1 MQDDEDNGEENV
13 ENAPAEDE
21 DMVAKTEPQ
30 FKTWQASLLA
40 QTNCMRLLLKIAD
53 FLDTS
58 RADEDEEDDEA
69 FEDCD
74 DDGAM
79 EDDDESQPA
88 QVIDMDA

>member
-1 MQDDEDNGEENV
+1 
-13 ENAPAEDE
+13 
-21 DMVAKTEPQ
+21 
-30 FKTWQASLLA
+30 
-40 QTNCMRLLLKIAD
+40 MRLLLKIAD

>member
-1 MQDDEDNGEENV
+1 
-13 ENAPAEDE
+13 
-21 DMVAKTEPQ
+21 
-30 FKTWQASLLA
+30 
-40 QTNCMRLLLKIAD
+40 MRLLLKIAD

-58 RADEDEEDDEA
+58 RADEDEEDDEE

-88 QVIDMDA
+88 QVIDMDAQKQQCLAAVQGYLDHILLRTQPIP

>member
-1 MQDDEDNGEENV
+1 MEDV
-13 ENAPAEDE
+13 AAEDE
-21 DMVAKTEPQ
+21 DLVAKTEPQ

-58 RADEDEEDDEA
+58 REDDDDEDDEE
-69 FEDCD
+69 FEDCED

-79 EDDDESQPA
+79 EDDNSQPA